1 MIITI
6 GGPPGSGTTTISKM
20 IAKRYGLKH
29 VCAGFI
35 FREMAKKMNMDLSE
49 FSKYAEEH
57 PEIDREVDAMQVEIA
72 KEGNVVLEGRLT
84 AWILKRH
91 NIEPTLSIWLK
102 APPMV
107 RCKRISEREN
117 KDIERSL
124 SEMIER
130 EKSEKK
136 RYKEIYNIDI
146 DDLSIYHLVIDT
158 SLWDVDGV
166 FNIICKCIDSL
177 KKNEGE
183 KNGSN

>member
-6 GGPPGSGTTTISKM
+6 GGPPGSGTTTISKL

-29 VCAGFI
+29 VCAGFL
-35 FREMAKKMNMDLSE
+35 FRDMAKKMDMDLSE

-57 PEIDREVDAMQVEIA
+57 PEIDKEIDAMQVEIA

-84 AWILKRH
+84 AWILKKH
-91 NIEPTLSIWLK
+91 NIEPTISIWLK

-117 KDIERSL
+117 RDKEKTLWD
-124 SEMIER
+124 MIER

-136 RYKEIYNIDI
+136 RYKEIYNIDLE
-146 DDLSIYHLVIDT
+146 DLSIYDLVIDT
-158 SLWDVDGV
+158 SPWDVEGV
-166 FNIICKCIDSL
+166 FNIICTAIENL
-177 KKNEGE
+177 KKD
-183 KNGSN
+183 KR

>member
-6 GGPPGSGTTTISKM
+6 GGPPGSGTTTISKL

-29 VCAGFI
+29 VCAGFL
-35 FREMAKKMNMDLSE
+35 FRDMAKKMDMDLSE

-57 PEIDREVDAMQVEIA
+57 PEIDKEIDAMQVEIA

-84 AWILKRH
+84 AWILKKH
-91 NIEPTLSIWLK
+91 NIEPTISIWLK

-117 KDIERSL
+117 RDIEKTL
-124 SEMIER
+124 WDMIER

-136 RYKEIYNIDI
+136 RYKEIYNIDLE
-146 DDLSIYHLVIDT
+146 DLSIYDLVIDT
-158 SLWDVDGV
+158 SPWDVEGV
-166 FNIICKCIDSL
+166 FNIICTAIENL
-177 KKNEGE
+177 KKD
-183 KNGSN
+183 KR